1 MRKWLIYALLAIL
14 LYAFP
19 WLIPSSYFVHM
30 AQGFLYTYIV
40 VVGLN
45 LLVGLSGQLS
55 LGHAG
60 FYAIGAYTTALC
72 TLANVPFLLS
82 LVIGMAACA
91 LTGAFVAML
100 SLRAKGPYLAMV
112 TIAFGLLIEIVA
124 NRWVDVTGGPAGLYL
139 EEPSLF
145 GFRLGVVEYY
155 WFIAF
160 ITLVIAALVDNLFTS
175 RIGRTFRAM
184 GNSEVAAATVGVNV
198 RNWKVLAFSLS
209 ALIAGVGG
217 ALFAFQ
223 NAYFN
228 SDSFTFDK
236 SILFLIGVIV
246 GGAGTRLGPV
256 IGTVII
262 FLLPQWVQ
270 SLYDYHLLI
279 FGAILLFSL
288 IVLPDGIVGGF
299 GRLMGRRKQL
309 TTAHSVVEDTAEE
322 KSDDVRWAAERQ
334 ETVLD
339 VEHVVMEFDGY
350 RAVDDVSLEMKGPEV
365 RGLIGPNGSGKSTM
379 VNLLT
384 GVYVPTA
391 GRIRWNGRD
400 VTSFAPHQ
408 MAAVGITRTFQN
420 LQLFGEMTVLQNV
433 MVGFHLHYRTGFW
446 ANLFHTAA
454 FHREERQFAAEAL
467 RLLAFVGMAEKAEET
482 AANLSYG
489 EQRLVEI
496 ARAMAVR
503 PQLLILDE
511 PAAGASHYEVEKIT
525 KVIRNLKDVG
535 ISIILVEHHMEIVMN
550 VCDHI
555 TVLDFGKKI
564 AEGRPEEIQNHPQVI
579 EAYLGGEEVSKLVV
593 GT

>member
-1 MRKWLIYALLAIL
+1 MKKWLIYGAVGAGLF
-14 LYAFP
+14 AFP
-19 WLIPSSYFVHM
+19 WVFPNSYYVHM

-40 VVGLN
+40 VLSLN

-60 FYAIGAYTTALC
+60 FFAVGAYGSALL
-72 TLANVPFLLS
+72 TNAGVPFMLS
-82 LVIGMAACA
+82 LVLAMGMCA
-91 LTGAFVAML
+91 FAGAVVAML

-145 GFRLGVVEYY
+145 GVTLGVVEYY
-155 WFIAF
+155 WFIGLV
-160 ITLVIAALVDNLFTS
+160 TLVIAVLVDHLFTS
-175 RIGRTFRAM
+175 RVGRTFRAM

-198 RNWKVLAFSLS
+198 RNWKVLAFALS
-209 ALIAGVGG
+209 AVIAGIGG

-228 SDSFTFDK
+228 SDSFTFDR
-236 SILFLIGVIV
+236 SILFLVGVIV
-246 GGAGTRLGPV
+246 GGAGTRLGPIV
-256 IGTVII
+256 GTVLI

-279 FGAILLFSL
+279 FGGILLFSL
-288 IVLPDGIVGGF
+288 IALPEGIVGGLN
-299 GRLMGRRKQL
+299 RLVNRKRRL
-309 TTAHSVVEDTAEE
+309 AEVIAGE
-322 KSDDVRWAAERQ
+322 WTKEAGVAVRWAAEHN
-334 ETVLD
+334 ETTLR
-339 VEHVVMEFDGY
+339 VEEAVMDFGGY
-350 RAVDDVSLEMKGPEV
+350 RAVDGVSLELKGPEV

-391 GRIRWNGRD
+391 GRIVWNGKD
-400 VTSFAPHQ
+400 VTSYAPHQ
-408 MAAVGITRTFQN
+408 MARVGITRTFQN
-420 LQLFGEMTVLQNV
+420 LQLFHELTVLQNV
-433 MVGFHLHYRTGFW
+433 LVGFHLHYTSGFF
-446 ANLFHTAA
+446 ANLLHTPR
-454 FHREERQFAAEAL
+454 FFREEKHFEQEAM
-467 RLLAFVGMAEKAEET
+467 RLLAFVGMIEKAHES

-496 ARAMAVR
+496 ARAMAVK

-511 PAAGASHYEVEKIT
+511 PAAGASAYEVEKIVH
-525 KVIRNLKDVG
+525 VIRNLRSMG
-535 ISIILVEHHMEIVMN
+535 ISILLVEHHMEIVMN
-550 VCDHI
+550 VCDTI

-564 AEGRPEEIQNHPQVI
+564 AEGSPSYIQTHPQVI

-593 GT
+593 G

>member
-1 MRKWLIYALLAIL
+1 MKKWLLYVLIGLI

-19 WLIPSSYFVHM
+19 WIFPNSYLVHL

-60 FYAIGAYTTALC
+60 FFAIGAYVTALC
-72 TLANVPFLLS
+72 TQAGIPFVISLL
-82 LVIGMAACA
+82 VGMAACA
-91 LTGAFVAML
+91 LTGAVVAML

-139 EEPSLF
+139 EEPNLF
-145 GFRLGVVEYY
+145 GLTLGVVEYY
-155 WFIAF
+155 WFMGLL
-160 ITLVIAALVDNLFTS
+160 TLVIAVLVDNLFTS
-175 RIGRTFRAM
+175 RFGRTFRAM

-198 RNWKVLAFSLS
+198 RNWKVLAFAIS

-236 SILFLIGVIV
+236 SILFLVGVIV

-256 IGTVII
+256 VGTVII

-279 FGAILLFSL
+279 FGGILLFSL
-288 IVLPDGIVGGF
+288 IVLPDGIVGGLN
-299 GRLMGRRKQL
+299 RLLSRRIQQVPRAAVQH
-309 TTAHSVVEDTAEE
+309 TTAQET
-322 KSDDVRWAAERQ
+322 SDHVHWASERR
-334 ETVLD
+334 ETVLAM
-339 VEHVVMEFDGY
+339 EQAVMEFDGY
-350 RAVDDVSLEMKGPEV
+350 RAVDEVSLELKGPEV
-365 RGLIGPNGSGKSTM
+365 RGLIGPNGSGKSTT
-379 VNLLT
+379 VNVLT

-391 GRIRWNGRD
+391 GQILWNGAD
-400 VTSFAPHQ
+400 VTSYAPHQ

-433 MVGFHLHYRTGFW
+433 LVGFHIHYRTGFW
-446 ANLFHTAA
+446 SNLLHTAG
-454 FHREERQFAAEAL
+454 FKREEKQFEQEAL
-467 RLLAFVGMAEKAEET
+467 RLLSFVGMADKADET

-489 EQRLVEI
+489 EQRLIEI
-496 ARAMAVR
+496 ARAMAVK

-511 PAAGASHYEVEKIT
+511 PAAGASHYEVEKIM
-525 KVIRNLKDVG
+525 KVIRNLKQVG

-550 VCDHI
+550 VCDQI

-564 AEGRPEEIQNHPQVI
+564 AEGDPEQIQNHPQVI

-593 GT
+593 GK